1 MSTKVLDV
9 SPFDLNAEVNLFSPE
24 GKLQLD
30 KDKEAARQYF
40 LQVVNPSTMFFHS
53 LAEKLEYLI
62 ENEYYEKEFLDQYSY
77 EFTKSLY
84 KRAYAY
90 KFRFP
95 TFMGAYKYYSS
106 YTLKTFDGK
115 NFLERYED
123 RVVAVS
129 LYLARGDEALAEK
142 LVDEI
147 ITGRLQPATPTFLN
161 AGKKQRGDMT
171 SCFLLQVQDNLESI
185 NRAIASVM
193 QLSKRGGGV
202 ALNLSDIREAGAPIK
217 NMEGIGSGVVPFMKV
232 LEDSFSWIN
241 QLGQRSGAG
250 AVYLNAH
257 HPDILEALDTKRE
270 NADEKVRIKSLSF
283 GVVVPDITFEL
294 AKNNE
299 PMYLFSPY
307 DVEKEYGIPLSRIKV
322 TEKYREMVENPR
334 IRKKKINARDFFQT
348 IASLSFESGYPYVI
362 FEDNVNKAN
371 NVDGYINMSNLCV
384 EIMQV
389 STDSVMNEDLSYKK
403 VGNDISC
410 NLASLNV
417 AKVMEGGNLAGT
429 IDTSIRALTSVSE
442 FLDIAAVPTINKANS
457 EGHAIGLGQMNLAGF
472 FAKEKMIYGDE
483 ESIDFTNIYFYTVAY
498 YAYKASNKL
507 AQEKQETFHGFS
519 KSKYADGTAF
529 EKYVY
534 NDWAPQTEKVRNI
547 FEKYGIEIPSRS
559 DWAELSLSI
568 QFSGLY
574 NQNLQAIAPTGSI
587 SYVNHSSA
595 SILPFI
601 DKVETRKEGKT
612 GRIYVPAPY
621 LTDDNSGYYIDAY
634 QVGPE
639 KIIDVVA
646 AAQQHVDQSISM
658 TLFYPDTA
666 TTKDVNKS
674 YIYAWKKGLKSIYY
688 TRIRQRGLTQV
699 EECVSCSI

>member
-9 SPFDLNAEVNLFSPE
+9 SPFDLNAEVNLFSSE

-53 LAEKLEYLI
+53 LAEKLEYLV
-62 ENEYYEKEFLDQYSY
+62 ENGYYEKEFLDQYSY
-77 EFTKSLY
+77 DFIKSLY

-95 TFMGAYKYYSS
+95 TFMGAYKYYST

-123 RVVAVS
+123 RVVAVA
-129 LYLARGDEALAEK
+129 LYLARGNEDLSEK

-185 NRAIASVM
+185 NRAISSVM

-202 ALNLSDIREAGAPIK
+202 ALNLSDLREAGSPIK

-283 GVVVPDITFEL
+283 GVMVPDITFEL

-307 DVEKEYGIPLSRIKV
+307 DVEREYGIPLSRIKV
-322 TEKYREMVENPR
+322 TEKYREMVENPK

-371 NVDGYINMSNLCV
+371 NVHGYINMSNLCV

-389 STDSVMNEDLSYKK
+389 STDSEMNPDLSYKT

-417 AKVMEGGNLAGT
+417 AKVMEGGDIAST
-429 IDTSIRALTSVSE
+429 VDTSIRALTSVSE
-442 FLDIAAVPTINKANS
+442 FLDIPAVPTINKANS

-472 FAKEKMIYGDE
+472 FAKEKMIYGDD

-498 YAYKASNKL
+498 HAYKASNEL
-507 AQEKQETFHGFS
+507 ARDKVQVFSGFGR
-519 KSKYADGTAF
+519 SKYANGTAF
-529 EKYVY
+529 EKYTTQE
-534 NDWAPQTEKVRNI
+534 WLPKTEKVRSI
-547 FEKYGIEIPSRS
+547 FEKYGIEIPSQA
-559 DWAELSLSI
+559 DWQELSDNIVLT
-568 QFSGLY
+568 GLY

-621 LTDDNSGYYIDAY
+621 LTDDNSEYYIDAY

-639 KIIDVVA
+639 KIIDVIA